1 MALSVTTAVDL
12 VESMVCKWIA
22 RTSLLLAGTMLRNSR
37 STNHK
42 RVRPPSL
49 PVCYSCVHMV
59 KIGIIIDF

>member
-1 MALSVTTAVDL
+1 
-12 VESMVCKWIA
+12 
-22 RTSLLLAGTMLRNSR
+22 MLRNSR